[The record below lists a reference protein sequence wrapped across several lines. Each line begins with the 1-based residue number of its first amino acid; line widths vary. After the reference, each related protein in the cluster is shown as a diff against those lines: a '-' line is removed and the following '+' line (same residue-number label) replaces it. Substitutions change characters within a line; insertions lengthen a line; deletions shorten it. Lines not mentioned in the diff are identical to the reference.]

1 MLTFLEPN
9 ICFSIQL
16 CIWKLNL
23 EHLLTIETT
32 LLSHRRFKILL
43 RGINFGQVFSVVREQ
58 ITRALAQQ
66 PAELP
71 KFKQRL
77 QLLTYAEITNL
88 WQQERTTREEWESHA
103 RPVTQLKEMIM
114 PEIMELIQL
123 QRLGFLVEGTRF
135 TKYSNRGQVRP
146 L

>member
-1 MLTFLEPN
+1 M
-9 ICFSIQL
+9 
-16 CIWKLNL
+16 
-23 EHLLTIETT
+23 
-32 LLSHRRFKILL
+32 FK
-43 RGINFGQVFSVVREQ
+43 
-58 ITRALAQQ
+58 A
-66 PAELP
+66 
-71 KFKQRL
+71 RL

-135 TKYSNRGQVRP
+135 TKYSNRGQVRLVCHIMIHSP
-146 L
+146 ISVSNCSVGKPV